1 MVKRA
6 CKLVFSKPHLHFVNT
21 KDPMELFIRFIKYD
35 IPDDRLAA
43 MMEDKSVRDRLFGDY
58 LGEVYEVESEI
69 ELAKIIEEATGHK
82 VLALDCDGP
91 EE

>member
-1 MVKRA
+1 
-6 CKLVFSKPHLHFVNT
+6 
-21 KDPMELFIRFIKYD
+21 MELFIRFIKYD